1 MVNTGIGVPNTLLR
15 CPSRDVWVQFPHLP
29 PRINE
34 MARTYRKLPPEW
46 EGEECEFTKKWKRGQ
61 SSQGS
66 EISADEGRYDEAWG
80 PRGKRDAKKKR
91 RRDRRLKSKKQIDEH
106 LDDFNL

>member
-1 MVNTGIGVPNTLLR
+1 
-15 CPSRDVWVQFPHLP
+15 
-29 PRINE
+29 
-34 MARTYRKLPPEW
+34 MARTYKKLPPEW
-46 EGEECEFTKKWKRGQ
+46 ECFDDEFTKKWKRGKL
-61 SSQGS
+61 GS
-66 EISADEGRYDEAWG
+66 EISSDEGRYDEAWG

>member
-1 MVNTGIGVPNTLLR
+1 M
-15 CPSRDVWVQFPHLP
+15 SRT
-29 PRINE
+29 R
-34 MARTYRKLPPEW
+34 RKLPPEW
-46 EGEECEFTKKWKRGQ
+46 EGEECEFTRRWKRGQ

-91 RRDRRLKSKKQIDEH
+91 RRDRRLKAQKYIDEH
-106 LDDFNL
+106 LDELSL